1 MPPPTERQKQAK
13 QRASSSRWFDNG
25 LIEDVLEVSL
35 DPDYVPLSD
44 LESEVDSESNF
55 NGALSFSLIDNDI
68 TEASDNK
75 SKSNDEVATG

>member
-13 QRASSSRWFDNG
+13 QHASSSRWFDNR

-44 LESEVDSESNF
+44 LESEVD
-55 NGALSFSLIDNDI
+55 LSLTLMEHCHSV
-68 TEASDNK
+68 S
-75 SKSNDEVATG
+75 